1 MSERSKIMIYVTKRN
16 DIAVFTAYEPETPFF
31 AIDTLPSCP
40 YQNDNEHKVIWR
52 CDIENQKVWY
62 ELEYIEQPMQLDIIE
77 EMLIETNLEVQYLS
91 ALKELGI

>member
-1 MSERSKIMIYVTKRN
+1 MIYVTKRN
-16 DIAVFTAYEPETPFF
+16 SIAVFTAYEPDTPFF
-31 AIDTLPSCP
+31 AIDALPSCP
-40 YQNDNEHKVIWR
+40 YQNDSEHKVIWR

-62 ELEYIEQPMQLDIIE
+62 EIEYIEQPTQLDRIE